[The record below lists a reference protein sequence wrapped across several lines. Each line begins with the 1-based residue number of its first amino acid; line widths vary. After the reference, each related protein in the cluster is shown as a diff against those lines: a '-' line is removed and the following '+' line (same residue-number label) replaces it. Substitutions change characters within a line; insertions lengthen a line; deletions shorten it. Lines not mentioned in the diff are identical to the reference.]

1 MVKRKHDSEDEES
14 AAESG
19 VGTSEDEVQKK
30 KKQKRAKPEP
40 KVKPSAAKGK
50 AKAPRADE
58 QTESAEVD
66 GIEFKV
72 TGGESWLELGLKS
85 KKRVTVRKFKGNTLV
100 DIREYYEDRDS
111 GEMKPGKKGVSLSA
125 DEWHDVARLS
135 NAISVLVAGNEG

>member
-50 AKAPRADE
+50 AKAPVCGHYTLGIFDAIDIDRFLAGRRAD
-58 QTESAEVD
+58 
-66 GIEFKV
+66 
-72 TGGESWLELGLKS
+72 
-85 KKRVTVRKFKGNTLV
+85 RVRRGRRHRVQGYWWRKL
-100 DIREYYEDRDS
+100 
-111 GEMKPGKKGVSLSA
+111 A
-125 DEWHDVARLS
+125 
-135 NAISVLVAGNEG
+135 